1 MTTTVRDQA
10 EQHRFEILVDGE
22 LAGFA
27 DYRMRPGR
35 IIFTHAE
42 VDDAYEGQGL
52 ASELA
57 QQSLDTARERGLAV
71 IPACPFYAGY
81 IQRHPAY
88 VDLVP
93 EDERAAYD
101 L

>member
-1 MTTTVRDQA
+1 MTTTVRDQT

-57 QQSLDTARERGLAV
+57 
-71 IPACPFYAGY
+71 
-81 IQRHPAY
+81 
-88 VDLVP
+88 
-93 EDERAAYD
+93 
-101 L
+101 

>member
-1 MTTTVRDQA
+1 MTRPSSTASRSWSTASWPASPTTGCA
-10 EQHRFEILVDGE
+10 P
-22 LAGFA
+22 A
-27 DYRMRPGR
+27 R

-52 ASELA
+52 ASKLA